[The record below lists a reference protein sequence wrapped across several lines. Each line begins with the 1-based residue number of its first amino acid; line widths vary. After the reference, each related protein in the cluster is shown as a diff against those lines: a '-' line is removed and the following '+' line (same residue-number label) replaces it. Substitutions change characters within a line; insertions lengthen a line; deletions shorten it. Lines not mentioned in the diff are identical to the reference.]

1 MREKNNAIYFPPNLV
16 PRCVPGSLNIH
27 QWPPHLAF
35 IGIKQSHLLIPC
47 ILLKSTSTSPTH
59 IQILSNGGVLVIW
72 NQWQAR
78 TESPREGGPLYLGP
92 LPNQC
97 SLGPCCAAYPKHC
110 CIAHITSVCFCVLS
124 LKIACLWAESAPN
137 FNICFEPTSAHSSCR
152 QSCFAWNLVKSEQ
165 ARRKCF
171 FPRPCWHSLVSL

>member
-1 MREKNNAIYFPPNLV
+1 MCSRLTQYSSVAPPPRLYWYQEV
-16 PRCVPGSLNIH
+16 PPSYT
-27 QWPPHLAF
+27 
-35 IGIKQSHLLIPC
+35 C
-47 ILLKSTSTSPTH
+47 ILLKSTSISPTH
-59 IQILSNGGVLVIW
+59 IQIPPNGGVLVIW

-97 SLGPCCAAYPKHC
+97 SLGPCSAAYPKHC

-171 FPRPCWHSLVSL
+171 SPPTMLA